1 MNVNMKILSE
11 VDAFIGVEGNI
22 SHMCRSMKLPSLL
35 LYNLINSTP
44 PAVDINNNV
53 LKNVVMPYIDSNI
66 QKLVTSEDELIE
78 NIPNFINDL
87 T

>member
-1 MNVNMKILSE
+1 MKLLES
-11 VDAFIGVEGNI
+11 VDAYIGVEGNI
-22 SHMCRSMKLPSLL
+22 SHMCRAMKLPSLL

-53 LKNVVMPYIDSNI
+53 LKNVVRPYIDSNI
-66 QKLVTSEDELIE
+66 QKLVTSEEELIE

>member
-1 MNVNMKILSE
+1 MNVNIKILSE
-11 VDAFIGVEGNI
+11 VDAYIGIEGNI
-22 SHMCRSMKLPSLL
+22 SHMCRAMKLPSLL
-35 LYNLINSTP
+35 LYNLLNSKP

-53 LKNVVMPYIDSNI
+53 LKNVVRPYIDSDI
-66 QKLVTSEDELIE
+66 QKLVTSEEELLK

>member
-22 SHMCRSMKLPSLL
+22 SHMCRAMKLPSLI

-53 LKNVVMPYIDSNI
+53 LKNVVDIHR
-66 QKLVTSEDELIE
+66 
-78 NIPNFINDL
+78 F
-87 T
+87 

>member
-22 SHMCRSMKLPSLL
+22 SHMCRAMKLPSLL

-53 LKNVVMPYIDSNI
+53 LKNVVRPYIDSNI
-66 QKLVTSEDELIE
+66 QKLVTSEEELIE

>member
-1 MNVNMKILSE
+1 
-11 VDAFIGVEGNI
+11 
-22 SHMCRSMKLPSLL
+22 MKLPSLL

-53 LKNVVMPYIDSNI
+53 LKNVVIPYIDSNI